1 MSFSE
6 QLSHGTLKV
15 FATSNFKQPL
25 HPQTMKQKKGL
36 LARCFQVQLSLN
48 PVSFILLRLASLPRN
63 MISESSETALLDVHP
78 KEKLHH
84 DPKVFRICI
93 MWCISIYLSIYLSIY
108 PSIYLSIYLYHI
120 IYHVHMYIYIYYVM
134 YVSTWSEGSMNLSE
148 LNGVG
153 LQGLDTIQF
162 RR

>member
-48 PVSFILLRLASLPRN
+48 PVSFILLRLVSLPRN

-93 MWCISIYLSIYLSIY
+93 MWRISIYLSIY
-108 PSIYLSIYLYHI
+108 PSIYLSIYIYIYI
-120 IYHVHMYIYIYYVM
+120 ISYIMCICIYIYYVM
-134 YVSTWSEGSMNLSE
+134 YVSTWNEGSMNLSE